1 MTAAAE
7 PKQRLL
13 PFHLVY
19 HDRYDLNLGTHV
31 FPAQKY
37 RLIRERLLAEG
48 TAALGDFLEPSP
60 ALDED
65 LFAVHERQWIQKLK
79 NGTLSYHEILQLEI
93 PYSSQMVE
101 GVMLAT
107 GGTVLAAE
115 RALADGIGFNLGGG
129 FHHAFPGHGEGFCAI
144 HDVAVAIRALQRRG
158 GIRRALVI
166 DGDVHHGNGTAAIF
180 AGDPTVFTLSIHQFA
195 NYPHEKPPSTLD
207 IHLNDGAGDEE
218 YLDKLGVAYSKAVVD
233 YAPDLVCF
241 VAGAD
246 PYKEDQLGGLSL
258 TMKGLEQRD
267 RLIFERALGAGIPVA
282 VALAGGYAMDTDD
295 TVTIHCN
302 TCKQA
307 RAALAS
313 CSPSSTATA
322 SGFTRRKP

>member
-1 MTAAAE
+1 MTAAE
-7 PKQRLL
+7 PQQQRLL

-37 RLIRERLLAEG
+37 RLIRERLLTEG
-48 TAALGDFLEPSP
+48 TAAPGDFLEPAPPS
-60 ALDED
+60 DED

-79 NGTLSYHEILQLEI
+79 NGTLSYREILQLEI
-93 PYSSQMVE
+93 PYSSRMVE

-115 RALADGIGFNLGGG
+115 RALADGIGFNIGGG
-129 FHHAFPGHGEGFCAI
+129 FHHAFPGHGEGFCAVN
-144 HDVAVAIRALQRRG
+144 DLAVAIRSLQRRG
-158 GIRRALVI
+158 AIRRALVV

-218 YLDKLGVAYSKAVVD
+218 YLNKLGVAYSKAVVD

-241 VAGAD
+241 AAGAD

-267 RLIFERALGAGIPVA
+267 RLIFEEALRMGIPVA

-307 RAALAS
+307 RAA
-313 CSPSSTATA
+313 AT
-322 SGFTRRKP
+322 GFTRRTP